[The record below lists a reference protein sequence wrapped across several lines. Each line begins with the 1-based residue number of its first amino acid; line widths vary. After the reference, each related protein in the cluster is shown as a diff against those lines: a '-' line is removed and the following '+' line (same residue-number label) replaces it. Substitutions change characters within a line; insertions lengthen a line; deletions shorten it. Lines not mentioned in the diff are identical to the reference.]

1 MNQSSASGLTKPPP
15 ASAYKLTNQTPK
27 TMEVILT
34 IVTIYVIGCFFE
46 KSDYDKEKE
55 AKKLPSFTKEEAER
69 YYFNELKS
77 KQK

>member
-1 MNQSSASGLTKPPP
+1 
-15 ASAYKLTNQTPK
+15 
-27 TMEVILT
+27 MEVILT
-34 IVTIYVIGCFFE
+34 IVAIYVIGCFFE

-55 AKKLPSFTKEEAER
+55 AKKLPSFTKEESER